1 MPALAPRPLAIDI
14 GASKLEY
21 ALAGAKGARAR
32 IARIAIP
39 AKMTSGR
46 LVQLI
51 VRICK
56 KSRATSLG
64 ICFPGFVHDGK
75 VLKLPNL
82 PDVRAF
88 DAKSVLGRKLSI
100 PVSVENDA
108 KCMALAVWHARG
120 RKEDDDFIVIAPG
133 SGIGGAIVRNGRL
146 VRGEDNQAGEFGHM
160 KILLAR
166 NAGASGASGHGGSR
180 GASGPGPIKEEW
192 EQMCGGFGIARRYA
206 LALKEKN
213 STKNKP
219 ALSALPNDAR
229 DISPPMRNPPLFSS
243 LPARDR
249 DAKHILHSSV
259 PLAKK
264 ISNQSAAYFGLGL
277 ALIASALEPREFVI
291 AGSVGAAYVGPLR
304 KKVTAAFEANASD
317 EAKDTPISP
326 CPIPHP
332 ALWGAAL
339 LSRYGL

>member
-1 MPALAPRPLAIDI
+1 MPTSAPRPLAIDI

-46 LVQLI
+46 LVRLI

-82 PDVRAF
+82 SDVRAF
-88 DAKSVLGRKLSI
+88 DAKSVLKRKLSI

-160 KILLAR
+160 KILIAR
-166 NAGASGASGHGGSR
+166 NAAPSTAGRKNTLVPGASGASGHGGSR
-180 GASGPGPIKEEW
+180 GASGPGPIEEEW
-192 EQMCGGFGIARRYA
+192 EQLCGGFGIARQYA
-206 LALKEKN
+206 LALGEKKQA
-213 STKNKP
+213 KNGRFFPVIP
-219 ALSALPNDAR
+219 ANQ
-229 DISPPMRNPPLFSS
+229 
-243 LPARDR
+243 R
-249 DAKHILHSSV
+249 DAKHILHSSD

-304 KKVTAAFEANASD
+304 KKVMHAFEANASD
-317 EAKDTPISP
+317 EAKDTIISP